1 MVEPGLMVVMADT
14 SYSDMK
20 AADNRGRAVSEVQL
34 LDNGQVRVHGQ
45 LSDCRRLCYS
55 LPDGIGEQ
63 EPKPPEMVGWD
74 LPPMRPGMATVVG
87 SDVSE
92 MIGKDGF
99 FVKAFLESESEQS
112 YMLQHVNGFFN
123 KYVYLRPN
131 EVMRIFKAHRE
142 VPPESPSDDSGH
154 DGTDTEPSPRLS
166 VASGSVRQAQLTMH
180 MVCDEDGSE
189 VHEYAMKQL
198 AGQMAMF
205 KDDEPRAS
213 QSHLP
218 PDARAPRERLSGM
231 SDIVRAVL
239 QAREW
244 ADRISNR
251 HTYDETSVSAGRG
264 TLAPEVSCASAAGVA
279 PGMASAAGEVSCAS
293 DGAGATHVA
302 IDEISLSSN
311 TERGALMAAA
321 AAPEAVAVTWE
332 TTNERG
338 ESSQLHKEDGDRADG
353 GELALVL

>member
-1 MVEPGLMVVMADT
+1 
-14 SYSDMK
+14 
-20 AADNRGRAVSEVQL
+20 
-34 LDNGQVRVHGQ
+34 
-45 LSDCRRLCYS
+45 
-55 LPDGIGEQ
+55 
-63 EPKPPEMVGWD
+63 
-74 LPPMRPGMATVVG
+74 
-87 SDVSE
+87 
-92 MIGKDGF
+92 
-99 FVKAFLESESEQS
+99 
-112 YMLQHVNGFFN
+112 
-123 KYVYLRPN
+123 
-131 EVMRIFKAHRE
+131 MRIFKAHRE

-198 AGQMAMF
+198 AGQMHMF
-205 KDDEPRAS
+205 KDDEPRGS

-218 PDARAPRERLSGM
+218 PDARSPRERLSGM

-251 HTYDETSVSAGRG
+251 NTSDETSVNAGRG

-293 DGAGATHVA
+293 DGAGATHVG

-321 AAPEAVAVTWE
+321 AAPEAVAVTSE